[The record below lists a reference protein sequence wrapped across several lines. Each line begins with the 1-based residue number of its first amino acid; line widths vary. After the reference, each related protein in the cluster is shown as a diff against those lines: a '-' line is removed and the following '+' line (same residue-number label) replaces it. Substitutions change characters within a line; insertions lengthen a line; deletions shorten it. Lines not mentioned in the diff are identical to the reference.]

1 MRSIFEVLNTS
12 QWLKN
17 EPEINIRS
25 LSQVSLVVCGGGRA
39 LARKHN
45 KWCEGRNR
53 KVDILGDKTQ
63 CTKIVIPASLIKA
76 TALDH
81 TWGQFWICRPLH
93 NVCGCQALLCWCFT
107 ARAHF
112 WATFSLHKSPQ
123 FKASKSNISLRG
135 LRLQLRFIVDYKR
148 IPIRGKK
155 CGILKK

>member
-12 QWLKN
+12 QRLKN

-81 TWGQFWICRPLH
+81 MGSILNLP
-93 NVCGCQALLCWCFT
+93 A
-107 ARAHF
+107 
-112 WATFSLHKSPQ
+112 SP
-123 FKASKSNISLRG
+123 
-135 LRLQLRFIVDYKR
+135 
-148 IPIRGKK
+148 
-155 CGILKK
+155 